1 MLSTLMLNLLF
12 VFEITHKKIT
22 EVKIKA
28 EHASDDGA
36 ATETNNLEPITAE
49 TADKMDGKVTVT
61 TSSSKEDKS

>member
-1 MLSTLMLNLLF
+1 MYT
-12 VFEITHKKIT
+12 T

-61 TSSSKEDKS
+61 TSSSSKEGKS